1 MFSNIF
7 YFLFEIIVTLFGAA
21 CILRFWMQAARVHPY
36 HPLLRGIGQ
45 ATNWIVHP
53 LRRVIPGYGGRDL
66 ASLVAAWLTGVV
78 YVLVL
83 AALSGLNV
91 LAVLPASLGI
101 GFFMML
107 RWALNLIVW
116 LTLIQVILSWVNP
129 HAPLMGILQAL
140 TAPLLNPIRR
150 VMPNLG
156 GLDLSPL
163 VLLIGAQV
171 GLMLVTGLSI
181 NLFGR

>member
-1 MFSNIF
+1 MFGNIF
-7 YFLFEIIVTLFGAA
+7 SFLLEILFTLFGAA
-21 CILRFWMQAARVHPY
+21 LILRFWMQAARVHPY
-36 HPLLRGIGQ
+36 HPLVRGIGQ

-53 LRRVIPGYGGRDL
+53 LRRVIPGYGGVDL
-66 ASLVAAWLTGVV
+66 ASLVAAWLAAVA

-83 AALSGLNV
+83 AGLSRADL
-91 LAVLPASLGI
+91 LAVLPASLGV

-107 RWALNLIVW
+107 RWGLNLIVW

-129 HAPLMGILQAL
+129 QAPLMGMLQSL

-171 GLMLVTGLSI
+171 GLMVVTGISI
-181 NLFGR
+181 NLFGL